1 MSTTIEVA
9 LRTDAAEGPAPD
21 VVVIPVARMEESLR
35 VPVGLP
41 AEVAG
46 VDIPST
52 ISPDFAKRHG
62 FGAKVGE
69 VLIVSQAQE
78 GPTLMAVGIGDPTA
92 SDDEAWRR
100 AGAAIVRSAKGSRAM
115 LLATLPS
122 TVTEARLGE
131 AIATGALLASYRF
144 DRKSTEP
151 SEGLV
156 GLDVVPVADGGVSV
170 QAVDAL
176 AAGIANGVAV
186 AGAVA
191 VARDL
196 VNRHPSEVTPRRL
209 AASLLRRLDRSPKVR
224 SHLWRES
231 RIEEERLG
239 GLLGVAKGSKESPR
253 LLIAEYDPR
262 GFEEPEEEPEVKGH
276 RRKFIEPTEPTAPPE
291 GPEPRHI
298 VLVGKGVTFDSGG
311 LSLKTAAGMTTMK
324 TDMSG
329 AAIVM
334 AAMTVLD
341 ALDVQV
347 RVTAIAPMSE
357 NMPGG
362 SAMKPGDVLKARNG
376 MTIEVLNTDAEGR
389 LLLADGLSLAVERE
403 PDAIIDV
410 ATLTGAAVVALGTGV
425 AAILGNDDA
434 LVEGLIA
441 AGEAASEPLWRIPL
455 VEAYESHIDSDM
467 ADMKNIGSA
476 GEAGTISAGLFLQ
489 RFTGSVPWAHLDIA
503 GTGRSD
509 KSVGYLAKGGTA
521 FSLRTLLGYLRAQS

>member
-115 LLATLPS
+115 LLA

-441 AGEAASEPLWRIPL
+441 AGEAASEPLWRLPL

>member
-1 MSTTIEVA
+1 MSTTIEVI
-9 LRTDAAEGPAPD
+9 LRAELADAPTPD
-21 VVVIPVARMEESLR
+21 VIVVPVARLGEALK

-41 AEVAG
+41 GEVAG
-46 VDIPST
+46 VAIPTSIT
-52 ISPDFAKRHG
+52 PEFADRHDFRGKPG
-62 FGAKVGE
+62 D
-69 VLIVSQAQE
+69 VLVVSQSQE
-78 GPTLMAVGIGDPTA
+78 GPTLLAVGIGDPTTP
-92 SDDEAWRR
+92 SDEAWRR
-100 AGAAIVRSAKGSRAM
+100 AAAAIVRMAKGRRAL

-122 TVTEARLGE
+122 TVTEAHLGE

-144 DRKSTEP
+144 DRKSTEAP
-151 SEGLV
+151 EGLV
-156 GLDVVPVADGGVSV
+156 ALDVLPVASGGVSV
-170 QAVDAL
+170 QAADAL
-176 AAGIANGVAV
+176 AAGIANGAAV
-186 AGAVA
+186 AKAVS

-209 AASLLRRLDRSPKVR
+209 AASLLRRLERSPKIR
-224 SHLWRES
+224 TELWREG
-231 RIEEERLG
+231 RIDEERLG

-262 GFEEPEEEPEVKGH
+262 GFEEPNEETETKGS
-276 RRKFIEPTEPTAPPE
+276 RRKFLDPDEKPVPVE

-311 LSLKTAAGMTTMK
+311 LSLKTAGGMTTMK

-334 AAMTVLD
+334 AAMTVLE
-341 ALDVQV
+341 ALDVAV

-362 SAMKPGDVLKARNG
+362 SAMKPGDVLRARNG
-376 MTIEVLNTDAEGR
+376 KTIEVLNTDAEGR

-425 AAILGNDDA
+425 AAILGNDDD
-434 LVEGLIA
+434 LVNGLIA
-441 AGEAASEPLWRIPL
+441 AGEEAAEPLWRLPL

-509 KSVGYLAKGGTA
+509 KSSGYLAKGGTA
-521 FSLRTLLGYLRAQS
+521 FSLRTILGYLRAQS

>member
-9 LRTDAAEGPAPD
+9 LVADATEGETPE
-21 VVVIPVARMEESLR
+21 VIVIPVARLGDSLK

-46 VDIPST
+46 VAIPSS
-52 ISPDFAKRHG
+52 IDSGFAERHDFRAKP
-62 FGAKVGE
+62 GE
-69 VLIVSQAQE
+69 VLVLSQAQV
-78 GPTLMAVGIGDPTA
+78 GPTLLAVGIGDPTTPN
-92 SDDEAWRR
+92 DEAWRR
-100 AGAAIVRSAKGSRAM
+100 AGAAIVRSARGSRAL

-122 TVTEARLGE
+122 TVTELHLGE

-151 SEGLV
+151 APGLTA
-156 GLDVVPVADGGVSV
+156 LDVLAVASGGVSV
-170 QAVDAL
+170 QAADAL
-176 AAGIANGVAV
+176 AAGIANGAAV

-224 SHLWRES
+224 SQLWREA

-239 GLLGVAKGSKESPR
+239 GLLGVAKGSKEPPR

-262 GFEEPEEEPEVKGH
+262 GFAEPAEETESKGQ
-276 RRKFIEPTEPTAPPE
+276 RRRFLDPVESSAPAE
-291 GPEPRHI
+291 RPEPQHI

-311 LSLKTAAGMTTMK
+311 LSLKTAGGMTTMK

-334 AAMTVLD
+334 AAMTVLE
-341 ALDVQV
+341 ALDVKV
-347 RVTAIAPMSE
+347 KVTAIAPMSE

-362 SAMKPGDVLKARNG
+362 SAMKPGDVLRARNG
-376 MTIEVLNTDAEGR
+376 KTIEVLNTDAEGR

-434 LVEGLIA
+434 LVDGLIA
-441 AGEAASEPLWRIPL
+441 AGEEAAEPLWRLPL

-467 ADMKNIGSA
+467 ADMKNIGAA

-489 RFTGSVPWAHLDIA
+489 RFSGAIPWAHLDIA

-509 KSVGYLAKGGTA
+509 KSIGYHAKGGTA
-521 FSLRTLLGYLRAQS
+521 FSLRTLLGFLRAQS

>member
-35 VPVGLP
+35 VPVGLR

-196 VNRHPSEVTPRRL
+196 VNRHPSEVT
-209 AASLLRRLDRSPKVR
+209 
-224 SHLWRES
+224 
-231 RIEEERLG
+231 LG

-441 AGEAASEPLWRIPL
+441 AGEAASEPLWRLPL